1 MNGICTIAEYH
12 HNMNIQKVTK
22 SKPSLLGNILLQ
34 TSSSNSTNIP
44 RDAVQREKMNAVQ
57 DKKEK
62 KIQNIFFLNKYIFL
76 FIIKINNMYRVYK
89 KFYIYIT

>member
-1 MNGICTIAEYH
+1 
-12 HNMNIQKVTK
+12 MNIQKVTK

-62 KIQNIFFLNKYIFL
+62 KMQNIFFLNKYIFL